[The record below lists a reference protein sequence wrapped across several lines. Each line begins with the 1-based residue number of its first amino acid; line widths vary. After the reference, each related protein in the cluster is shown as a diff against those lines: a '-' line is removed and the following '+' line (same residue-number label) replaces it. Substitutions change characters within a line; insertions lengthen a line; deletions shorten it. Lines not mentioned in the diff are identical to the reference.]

1 MKNPILVPELR
12 DLLKRKRFS
21 VLKSFLA
28 EQHEKE
34 IAEYLGL
41 LNPEEI
47 WKILNL
53 VDVYRRAEIFTY
65 LDMDVQV
72 ALVSGPL
79 KKNVTDLLM
88 QMSHD
93 DRADLFQHL
102 EKDVADKLLLL
113 LPPRERYDIINLTS
127 YSEGT
132 AGAIMTTDF
141 ATLVEDDIVEKSIKK
156 IRREAPS
163 KETIY
168 YIYVTDQHEKL
179 IGFVSLRRLI
189 LSRPKQKISS
199 IMKTEVIYAYVD
211 DDQEKAVQLIEDY
224 DLIALPIVDYNNR
237 LCGIITHDD
246 AIDILREEQ
255 TEDMERLMAISGRVE
270 EKKYLDVPAFVHF
283 RKRAF
288 WVITLGMLSLLTG
301 LIVQGFQDTLES
313 LIILA
318 FYMPMLTATG
328 GNTGSQA
335 ATVVLR
341 ALTLNE
347 LGYRDILKVVWKEL
361 AISIMLAICLGLI
374 TYCRVLFMSGNVS
387 IPPILSLQ
395 SISLV
400 ISLALTVQ
408 VVWSTVFGSVIP
420 LVATKL
426 DLDPAVVSSP
436 LLTTLVDMTGVL
448 IYFSTAKLIL
458 GI

>member
-12 DLLKRKRFS
+12 DLLKRKRFTI
-21 VLKSFLA
+21 LKSFLA

-34 IAEYLGL
+34 IAEYLSL

-53 VDVYRRAEIFTY
+53 VDAYRRSEIFTY
-65 LDMDVQV
+65 MDMDVQV
-72 ALVSGPL
+72 SLVSGPL
-79 KKNVTDLLM
+79 KKNITELLM

-102 EKDVADKLLLL
+102 EKNVADKLLLL
-113 LPPRERYDIINLTS
+113 LPLDERYDIINLTS

-141 ATLVEDDIVEKSIKK
+141 ATLVEDDAVEKSIKK

-163 KETIY
+163 RETIY

-179 IGFVSLRRLI
+179 IGFVSLRNLI
-189 LSRPKQKISS
+189 LARPKQKISS
-199 IMKTEVIYAYVD
+199 IMKSEVIYAYVD
-211 DDQEKAVQLIEDY
+211 DDQEKAAQLIEEY

-246 AIDILREEQ
+246 AIDIIREEQ

-270 EKKYLDVPAFVHF
+270 EKTYLDVPAFVHF
-283 RKRAF
+283 KKRVF
-288 WVITLGMLSLLTG
+288 WVVTLGILSLLTG
-301 LIVQGFQDTLES
+301 LIIQGFQDTLES
-313 LIILA
+313 LIILT

-341 ALTLNE
+341 ALALNE
-347 LGYRDILKVVWKEL
+347 LNPTDILKVIWKEL
-361 AISIMLAICLGLI
+361 SISILLALCLGAI
-374 TYCRVLFMSGNVS
+374 TYFRVLLMSGNTT
-387 IPPILSLQ
+387 IPPILTLQ
-395 SISLV
+395 SIATV
-400 ISLALTVQ
+400 IGIALTIQ
-408 VVWSTVFGSVIP
+408 VIWSTLFGAVIP
-420 LVATKL
+420 IIATRLK
-426 DLDPAVVSSP
+426 LDPAVVSSP
-436 LLTTLVDMTGVL
+436 ALTTFVDMGGIA
-448 IYFSTAKLIL
+448 IYFTTAKIVL